1 MRIKSIKKKEERRE
15 LSRRSLIG
23 WMTAAGAA
31 LSVPLWKVWEIIE
44 GTHGKAWAQ
53 DASCIPT
60 NRAVIAD
67 FGVGGLAWM
76 TQVFPIYDVG
86 QNGSGNNSYL
96 FMNNRGGPVDGT
108 DNPLWASPAG
118 QLAMEPITNPAK
130 FGPTLMMGGTNQ
142 THTRTSTAGVL
153 TDRGN
158 SVMAAATVLQF
169 SNPQII
175 PAINVSNYL
184 YGTAPGAATVTSV
197 GNADGMVDL
206 FNSAA
211 TRAGGV
217 LSQESNAALFKAH
230 YDALLSL
237 NRAAG
242 LETTERPFGVGKT
255 AGFVVG
261 KNFAEL
267 LTPSF
272 ADMERYGLTGDTDG
286 GAGLDGRVQ
295 EFGKFLIT
303 TAKMFKNGLSSIT
316 MGNFFNDDPHGA
328 FNQMAASQNR
338 SMAIGRIIGA
348 FLADLNEDDPY
359 CPGTPIYQNTVFAV
373 QGDTTKNPLQ
383 SGGWPD
389 GTPNGTNWVWAWL
402 AGHGKTGQFG
412 EILTNGNVTGW
423 NPATG
428 ELDGNFNSGMLST
441 EVAGTLLHAIARG
454 DRRLAEEFGAYG
466 TGIPKQDIDG

>member
-1 MRIKSIKKKEERRE
+1 MRIKSIKEKDERRE
-15 LSRRSLIG
+15 LSRRALIG

-44 GTHGKAWAQ
+44 GSHGKAWAQ

-60 NRAVIAD
+60 NRASIID
-67 FGVGGLAWM
+67 FGVGALSWM
-76 TQVFPIYDVG
+76 TQVFPIYDIG
-86 QNGSGNNSYL
+86 ENSNGNSYL
-96 FMNNRGGPVDGT
+96 FEGNRGGPVGT
-108 DNPLWASPAG
+108 ENPLWASPAG
-118 QLAMEPITNPAK
+118 QLAMASISNPAV
-130 FGPTLMMGGTNQ
+130 FGPTLMMGGNNR
-142 THTRTSTAGVL
+142 THTQQSDAGVL
-153 TDRGN
+153 TNRGN

-184 YGTAPGAATVTSV
+184 YGTAPGAASVTSV

-217 LSQESNAALFKAH
+217 LSQEPNAALFKAH

-242 LETTERPFGVGKT
+242 LESTERPFGVGKT

-267 LTPSF
+267 LSPTF
-272 ADMERYGLTGDTDG
+272 NDLERYGLNGGTDND
-286 GAGLDGRVQ
+286 AGLDGRVQ

-303 TAKMFKNGLSSIT
+303 TAKMFANGLSSIT

-328 FNQMAASQNR
+328 FNAMAASQNR
-338 SMAIGRIIGA
+338 SMAIGRILGA
-348 FLADLNEDDPY
+348 FFADLQADDPY
-359 CPGTPIYQNTVFAV
+359 CPGTPIFQNTVVAI
-373 QGDTTKNPLQ
+373 QGDTTKNPLTP
-383 SGGWPD
+383 GGWPD
-389 GTPNGTNWVWAWL
+389 GTPGGTNWIWAWL

-412 EILTNGNVTGW
+412 EIRRDGTVQGW
-423 NPATG
+423 NPGTG
-428 ELDGNFNSGMLST
+428 ALDGGMTSAALSP
-441 EVAGTLLHAIARG
+441 EVAGILLHAIARADTRSATTFG
-454 DRRLAEEFGAYG
+454 DYTVG
-466 TGIPKQDIDG
+466 GIAKLDVNPG

>member
-1 MRIKSIKKKEERRE
+1 MRIKSIKKKEERRD
-15 LSRRSLIG
+15 LSRRALIG

-44 GTHGKAWAQ
+44 GTHGTAWAQ

-67 FGVGGLAWM
+67 FGVGSLSWM
-76 TQVFPIYDVG
+76 TQVFPVYDVG
-86 QNGSGNNSYL
+86 QNGSGNVSYL

-108 DNPLWASPAG
+108 TNPLWASPAG
-118 QLAMEPITNPAK
+118 QLAMAPISNPAK

-142 THTRTSTAGVL
+142 THTRQSTAGVL

-158 SVMAAATVLQF
+158 SVMASATVLQF

-184 YGTAPGAATVTSV
+184 YGSAPGAASVTSV

-217 LSQESNAALFKAH
+217 LSEEPNAALFKAH

-237 NRAAG
+237 NKVAG

-267 LTPSF
+267 LQPSF
-272 ADMERYGLTGDTDG
+272 DDLTRYGLDGSTDN
-286 GAGLDGRVQ
+286 GAGLDARVQ
-295 EFGKFLIT
+295 EFGKFMIT

-328 FNQMAASQNR
+328 FNQIQASSDR
-338 SMAIGRIIGA
+338 AMSIGRIIGA
-348 FLADLNEDDPY
+348 FLADLSEDDPY
-359 CPGTPIYQNTVFAV
+359 CPGTPIFQNTVLAI
-373 QGDTTKNPLQ
+373 QGDTTKNMLN

-389 GTPNGTNWVWAWL
+389 GSVGGSNWTWAWL
-402 AGHGKTGQFG
+402 AGRGKTGQFG
-412 EILTNGNVTGW
+412 EILTNGSSSGW
-423 NPATG
+423 NPDTG
-428 ELDGNFNSGMLST
+428 ELDGNFNSTMLSSH
-441 EVAGTLLHAIARG
+441 VAGTLLHAIARG
-454 DRRLAEEFGAYG
+454 DERAVQSFGTYGKGIALANL
-466 TGIPKQDIDG
+466 TG